1 MLNDYFY
8 LKYLGARIVL
18 FVHFY
23 AFFCNSL
30 LVCDLYRTPNCYGKT
45 WRFLCPF
52 FRNLHLRENLA
63 RDCFTSTVSTVT
75 NSVQNIFTHLRYC
88 DKYTVATFNNNLVW
102 FTGAIYFVVENLRT
116 FNQTSE
122 FSVRPAPA
130 QIAYIGGP
138 PKTRQFFRPH
148 PPADSQRIRWWDAGK
163 MAIGLCHVPLAESA
177 QTASGWAS
185 GHWRHAGGFRSRQAG
200 RDGQPAL
207 HQRISFEP
215 DGHKRDPPVRR
226 PFITLAVWTIRCFFP
241 WFLFLLTF

>member
-1 MLNDYFY
+1 M
-8 LKYLGARIVL
+8 KPSS
-18 FVHFY
+18 
-23 AFFCNSL
+23 AFDFFQDVGDLTSPGMCMR
-30 LVCDLYRTPNCYGKT
+30 LYRPWWCCLSGYVT
-45 WRFLCPF
+45 WR
-52 FRNLHLRENLA
+52 
-63 RDCFTSTVSTVT
+63 
-75 NSVQNIFTHLRYC
+75 
-88 DKYTVATFNNNLVW
+88 
-102 FTGAIYFVVENLRT
+102 GAWYE
-116 FNQTSE
+116 S
-122 FSVRPAPA
+122 S

-185 GHWRHAGGFRSRQAG
+185 GHGRHAGGFRSRQAG
-200 RDGQPAL
+200 SDGQPAL

-226 PFITLAVWTIRCFFP
+226 PFITLAVSTIRCFFP

>member
-1 MLNDYFY
+1 MVTFTKLTKNNYPDS
-8 LKYLGARIVL
+8 KIHEANMGPTSVL
-18 FVHFY
+18 SAPDRPHV
-23 AFFCNSL
+23 
-30 LVCDLYRTPNCYGKT
+30 G
-45 WRFLCPF
+45 FL
-52 FRNLHLRENLA
+52 NLA
-63 RDCFTSTVSTVT
+63 IRVHSS
-75 NSVQNIFTHLRYC
+75 
-88 DKYTVATFNNNLVW
+88 
-102 FTGAIYFVVENLRT
+102 
-116 FNQTSE
+116 
-122 FSVRPAPA
+122 

>member
-1 MLNDYFY
+1 MQIKKIKHVTANKLHWYMTLANT
-8 LKYLGARIVL
+8 GTG
-18 FVHFY
+18 
-23 AFFCNSL
+23 NG
-30 LVCDLYRTPNCYGKT
+30 LVPWT
-45 WRFLCPF
+45 
-52 FRNLHLRENLA
+52 
-63 RDCFTSTVSTVT
+63 TS
-75 NSVQNIFTHLRYC
+75 
-88 DKYTVATFNNNLVW
+88 
-102 FTGAIYFVVENLRT
+102 
-116 FNQTSE
+116 
-122 FSVRPAPA
+122 

-207 HQRISFEP
+207 YQRISFEP
-215 DGHKRDPPVRR
+215 DGHKRDPPVPR